1 MIVLS
6 SSFYSKEELE
16 NLGFKFVGKNVNISK
31 KSSFYNISKISVG
44 DNVRID
50 DFCILSGNIN
60 IGSFVHIAAYS
71 SIFSGEKGVFIKDF
85 VNISSRVCIYGKSD
99 DYSGDSLTSPLIS
112 DEYKNLKDKIVILEK
127 FVIIGT
133 GSTILPGCI
142 LSEGSAVGAMS
153 LINHSLGE
161 YSIWAGIPAKF
172 IKKRNRQLKSLTEKF
187 LNELNTK

>member
-1 MIVLS
+1 MSLLL
-6 SSFYSKEELE
+6 SSFYTKEELE
-16 NLGFKFVGKNVNISK
+16 NLGFKFVGTNVSISR
-31 KSSFYNISKISVG
+31 KSSFYNVSNISIG

-50 DFCILSGNIN
+50 DFCILSGNII

-99 DYSGDSLTSPLIS
+99 DYSGQSLTSPLIS
-112 DEYKNLKDKIVILEK
+112 DEYKNITDKIVILEK
-127 FVIIGT
+127 FVIVGT

-153 LINHSLGE
+153 LINQSLEE
-161 YSIWAGIPAKF
+161 YSVWAGIPAKF
-172 IKKRNRQLKSLTEKF
+172 IKKRNRQLESLTEKF
-187 LNELNTK
+187 LAELKYE